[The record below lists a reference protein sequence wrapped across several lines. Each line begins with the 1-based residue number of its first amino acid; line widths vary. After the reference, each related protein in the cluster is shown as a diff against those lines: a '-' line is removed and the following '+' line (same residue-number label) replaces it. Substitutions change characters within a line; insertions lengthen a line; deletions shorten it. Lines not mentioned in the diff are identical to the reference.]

1 MVTTIQYEI
10 CSSYE
15 QRKPRK
21 KTVVGASFDLEK
33 NKTALFLASV
43 VNQCDLVREA
53 TTSWGIDGQDDE
65 NAK

>member
-15 QRKPRK
+15 QRKP

-33 NKTALFLASV
+33 NKTALFFLASV